1 MRKFLLALTAA
12 LITPAMASAQ
22 NFNCRYAKAPDEIA
36 ICNSPTL
43 SILDSQMASW
53 YSAGR
58 KGRARAQVEAEQK
71 AWLQYRQ
78 SCGSDVSCL
87 QHAYEARIETLQD
100 RGTEAQCSGILHD
113 WREEGSG
120 IGFGGGYGEGEGI
133 CIIGKSEERKVLA
146 VCSVHRFC
154 KVKGLQKAC
163 KDSGECGEMTAV
175 YSVTR

>member
-1 MRKFLLALTAA
+1 MPKNLIATRTLVIISLVTAA
-12 LITPAMASAQ
+12 PAV
-22 NFNCRYAKAPDEIA
+22 APA
-36 ICNSPTL
+36 
-43 SILDSQMASW
+43 
-53 YSAGR
+53 
-58 KGRARAQVEAEQK
+58 
-71 AWLQYRQ
+71 
-78 SCGSDVSCL
+78 
-87 QHAYEARIETLQD
+87 QD

-146 VCSVHRFC
+146 VCSIHRFC